1 MNESEPRIPKEMAPE
16 VFALAS
22 KLYAQ
27 HEQSYSISELVEAGA
42 EAKIPPEFIQ
52 QAVQQIQLELAQIR
66 EQQEKIEVDRS
77 DFRRAAAIAVGVAV
91 ALWGVMASGVQ
102 IPAFGCHSITSEQ
115 SAQSK

>member
-1 MNESEPRIPKEMAPE
+1 MNKSEPRIPKEMAPE

-52 QAVQQIQLELAQIR
+52 QAVQQIQLELAPTSR
-66 EQQEKIEVDRS
+66 TARKVEVDRS
-77 DFRRAAAIAVGVAV
+77 DFRAGAIAVGVAV
-91 ALWGVMASGVQ
+91 ALWGIMASGVQ